1 MTIIYS
7 PYIVPRDLTN
17 TPTGL
22 GAVRGSP
29 PETELDISWNA
40 VVDINGAYPAGYK
53 VIRDGVVVQT
63 LHHNTLAWAN
73 SGLSEAIS
81 YDYQIAS
88 TDRYGNIS
96 TLSSVVTLATKD
108 STAPT
113 VPTFLTVINGNPPAT
128 VLDLDWTAS
137 VDNSGFVSSYL
148 IYRDGSGSPLEV
160 LAGSP
165 LAPPLSEYSNT
176 GLAPSTEY
184 SYQVSSRDLTG
195 NESDKSGAVFATT
208 TYDAPAIDFRSA
220 GLDYFSN
227 SALSVAD
234 SSAGTMSFWFYTPS
248 ALTNNRVIF
257 AGHVGSGS
265 TVGTATSIIVWWD
278 APRIT
283 LIGTAGGGSTTVR
296 LESNPISGGTT
307 AEYGEWWHVLM
318 SWDTAATTQYGEVY
332 INGLDAHPGTV
343 SLFGAPIDYSKT
355 TEWEIGHCAPLHGTA
370 TWLEWSEH
378 LAEFWFDPTTSL
390 DITTKAVRDKFYN
403 VDTFTPVY
411 LGDTGQLP
419 TGSTVP
425 IYMTYAGSPAEFGN
439 NLGDGGDF
447 TQTGTID
454 SSSAA
459 PVVAPDAV
467 PWIESFTVITGVD
480 IGASAWTTVDISAY
494 DADVPP
500 HAVIAVMCA
509 NDFST
514 IPLTMGVDEV
524 GGNDTATLRMVEA
537 PDGGVS
543 TGLLWVQLDS
553 LKQARLQAGSVST
566 AAKFYILGWFG
577 KNVGYNRVDSSD
589 THSASTGYEDM
600 TMSNHTA
607 NAVATVVVGNHNV
620 AVPKDT
626 MIRENGDTDTYDFI
640 EVSATD
646 GDAVTTGDAE
656 WFCRTI
662 NLDSNKIFE
671 MYSTSFFTD
680 NWIIQS
686 YGELTGLTYYPA
698 PATIW
703 NTVED
708 GAVATFWQTWNI
720 PSIPVGAVVEV
731 VVTHLNSAGTR
742 TVGVRST
749 SVSTDNWIGLHKA
762 DRFSST
768 SETCATFYVTLDNK
782 RNIEVYTSNSTD
794 TQFRIAGWF
803 R

>member
-1 MTIIYS
+1 MTIIDTL
-7 PYIVPRDLTN
+7 YIVPRDLTN

-40 VVDINGAYPAGYK
+40 VVDVNGAYPAGYK

-148 IYRDGSGSPLEV
+148 IYRDGVGSPLEI

-165 LAPPLSEYSNT
+165 LSPPPSEYSNT

-195 NESDKSGAVFATT
+195 NESDKSGAVYATT
-208 TYDAPAIDFRSA
+208 TYDAPSIDFRFSF
-220 GLDYFSN
+220 LDYYSN
-227 SALSVAD
+227 SSMSISD
-234 SSAGTMSFWFYTPS
+234 SFAGTMSFWFYSS
-248 ALTNNRVIF
+248 AGMSDNRIIF
-257 AGHVGSGS
+257 TGHLGSGS
-265 TVGTATSIIVWWD
+265 TVWNATAINVHYNAGDIILVASDATGNVSNVRIDANTITD
-278 APRIT
+278 APAI
-283 LIGTAGGGSTTVR
+283 
-296 LESNPISGGTT
+296 
-307 AEYGEWWHVLM
+307 YGRWLHVLM
-318 SWDTAATTQYGEVY
+318 SWDTATSYGEAY
-332 INGLDAHPGTV
+332 INGLDAHPSTQILSASNRY
-343 SLFGAPIDYSKT
+343 SLV
-355 TEWEIGHCAPLHGTA
+355 TEWQIGYCAQLHGIGS
-370 TWLEWSEH
+370 WKEYPEH

-390 DITTKAVRDKFYN
+390 DITDKAVRDKFYN
-403 VDTFTPVY
+403 ADSFTPVY

-425 IYMTYAGSPAEFGN
+425 IYMTSIGSPSTWGD
-439 NLGDGGDF
+439 NLGDGGSF

-454 SSSAA
+454 AGNT
-459 PVVAPDAV
+459 PVVGSDSV
-467 PWIESFTVITGVD
+467 PWTDSFTLINGVD
-480 IGASAWTTVDISAY
+480 IGAAAWTTVDISTY

-514 IPLTMGVDEV
+514 IALTMGVDEV
-524 GGNDTATLRMVEA
+524 GGTDTATIQMAKA
-537 PDGGVS
+537 PSGGVS
-543 TGLLWVQLDS
+543 TGVLWVQLDS
-553 LKQARLQAGSVST
+553 LKKARMKVGSVST

-589 THSASTGYEDM
+589 THTGSTNYERM
-600 TMSNHTA
+600 TMSNHSA
-607 NAVATVVVGNHNV
+607 NGVATVRVGNPNL
-620 AVPKDT
+620 ALNINT
-626 MIRENGDTDTYDFI
+626 MMREVGNTDTYDFI
-640 EVSATD
+640 DLNDSGSLPAV
-646 GDAVTTGDAE
+646 GDSAE
-656 WFCRTI
+656 WFSRTI
-662 NLDSNKIFE
+662 NLDSNKQFDVYARSILTTAYIE
-671 MYSTSFFTD
+671 
-680 NWIIQS
+680 S

-698 PATIW
+698 PADHW
-703 NTVED
+703 NVVED
-708 GAVATFWQTWNI
+708 GAIATFWQTWNMRST
-720 PSIPVGAVVEV
+720 PLNIPVGAVVEV
-731 VVTHLNSAGTR
+731 VVTNLNSTSTR

-749 SVSTDNWIGLHKA
+749 TVSTDNWLALRPADTGLA
-762 DRFSST
+762 T
-768 SETCATFYVTLDNK
+768 TETCATFYATVD
-782 RNIEVYTSNSTD
+782 RDSEIEIYTSNSTD